1 MSTEPTKK
9 IFELEVY
16 QDNSTVTVDLPVEL
30 VMRFNQLLMEF
41 IPFKDQD
48 HFLEVM
54 KNVTD
59 KKFDDPFAYH
69 VSTILFLLNKVEE
82 SARSQGKLQWVE
94 YNAETQE
101 KKVIEKNT

>member
-16 QDNSTVTVDLPVEL
+16 QDNSTINVELPVEF

-54 KNVTD
+54 KNISD
-59 KKFDDPFAYH
+59 KKFDEPFAYH
-69 VSTILFLLNKVEE
+69 VSTIIFLLNKIEDA
-82 SARSQGKLQWVE
+82 ARQQGKLQWVE

-101 KKVIEKNT
+101 KKVIDKK

>member
-41 IPFKDQD
+41 IPFKDED

-54 KNVTD
+54 KNITD